1 MFISKALFVGLCFI
15 GLFIIEGIIT
25 LILELY
31 GRHKFKKYL
40 NNRPELLNM
49 EEEDRDKLIDKK
61 LDVWIENYLVKD
73 VESDLRKGL
82 RLLGFVILFYL
93 CRPISWRIIAIK
105 AIDEI

>member
-1 MFISKALFVGLCFI
+1 MFISKVLFVGLCFI

-31 GRHKFKKYL
+31 VNHKFKKYL

-49 EEEDRDKLIDKK
+49 EKEDRDKLIDKK

-73 VESDLRKGL
+73 IESDLRKGL
-82 RLLGFVILFYL
+82 RFLGFVILFIL
-93 CRPISWRIIAIK
+93 FRPISWRLLAIK
-105 AIDEI
+105 AIEEI